1 MEERKMLTA
10 LPARTSLTGSSF
22 LWRRLISPYTRSR
35 AAPAPRKEHITIPE
49 KLIPGKKARHTAR
62 AKEDPALIPRSP
74 ESARGFRVIPCMIAP
89 AQANAAPTMIQ
100 PMVLGTEAQE
110 WQSAQNRTSPA
121 AKSPA
126 GSFPRIYLYFQTLQN
141 KPQPQKGLRFQQ

>member
-1 MEERKMLTA
+1 M
-10 LPARTSLTGSSF
+10 
-22 LWRRLISPYTRSR
+22 
-35 AAPAPRKEHITIPE
+35 PE

-100 PMVLGTEAQE
+100 PMVLG
-110 WQSAQNRTSPA
+110 
-121 AKSPA
+121 
-126 GSFPRIYLYFQTLQN
+126 I
-141 KPQPQKGLRFQQ
+141 